1 MTGVK
6 KYFNDNAKQWLLDG
20 YNDDGYN
27 YPTAAHRVRIVADYI
42 ANLKRRNLRIL
53 DVACGGGN
61 LAFRLASDGH
71 SVTGIDQSQ
80 NMIDLAEARRN
91 TLPKKARDNT
101 TFLRHAVGRKTNFS
115 KQFDVVTAMGFIGYL
130 PNDKMLFDIAH
141 SLLKPNG
148 YFIVSARNRLFNMQ
162 SISQRTE
169 KEIKKG
175 EATKLIRE
183 LKDLYTQIQVEDAN
197 KFIKSFKEIA
207 QELPDKMSSN
217 KKTALSP
224 SERYSPYT
232 SILNAKRRQSTP
244 EGLKKTATQC
254 GFKHVAYYGIH
265 PHLIDPN
272 VNKMLPPQLFN
283 QISGCLEA
291 FEHLPISLAW
301 SSVILGVFQKTNKRK
316 RYGGK

>member
-6 KYFNDNAKQWLLDG
+6 QYFDDNAKQWLLDG

-61 LAFRLASDGH
+61 LAFRLASDEH

-175 EATKLIRE
+175 EAANLIKE
-183 LKDLYTQIQVEDAN
+183 LHGLYENIPEEDVDT
-197 KFIKSFKEIA
+197 FIRHFKKIA
-207 QELPDKMSSN
+207 KRLPESMSSN
-217 KKTALSP
+217 QKTAASP
-224 SERYSPYT
+224 SAKYASYVSR
-232 SILNAKRRQSTP
+232 LNSEPRQSTP

-254 GFKHVAYYGIH
+254 GFKHITYYGIH